1 MVVEPNGTERM
12 TARTATNRPA
22 RKGPAHRKAA
32 TSARK
37 RKSTVAVQIKT
48 AKVLGRALSHKAI
61 LGGVSAAVVK
71 SAVEHDVLALDEVYR
86 FIPKSTFAR
95 KVRDNAPLS
104 VEEGDRIARLAR
116 LKSYASDVFE
126 SQEDA
131 AIWLNESNPTLGG
144 DTPIALV
151 LTDEGAR
158 RVETVLR
165 RIDYGDYT

>member
-1 MVVEPNGTERM
+1 MLDRRTERSCDPD
-12 TARTATNRPA
+12 PA
-22 RKGPAHRKAA
+22 RF
-32 TSARK
+32 
-37 RKSTVAVQIKT
+37 Q
-48 AKVLGRALSHKAI
+48 AI
-61 LGGVSAAVVK
+61 LGGVSAALVK

-95 KVRDNAPLS
+95 KLRDNTPLS

-126 SQEDA
+126 SRQDA

-144 DTPIALV
+144 DTPIDLL